1 MALTWEQHQ
10 KNIFGGE
17 SGGDYDALFG
27 YQNRP
32 NGAFA
37 GVKVSQMPV
46 GDVIKFT
53 SPSGKYGQYVKG
65 QVGRVATPV
74 GAYQV
79 VGTTLRDAV
88 KALGIDPNQKFD
100 KATQDK
106 IGQYILK
113 TQGTGAWEGYGKG
126 GASMQNKPA
135 QMFQEQQPQQQG
147 LLGGLLGGRGIGGAL
162 GLSDDMRDK
171 LRMGILAGSD
181 PRAFQAQIANAQQ
194 AIATRRQQ
202 RQKQAGRN
210 ATADYL
216 DSIGQSD
223 AARLLREGAI
233 DPATALSTFAKPP
246 KTSASEAKIKR
257 IMETGID
264 RNTAIAIADGIIGV
278 DRDPVTGA
286 LQLINKATGQAISN
300 QGEVAPADTTDT
312 PPTVDQAQGQF
323 DEIDVAQGLGLGGW
337 ARSIANTVTDAIGQ
351 GQAFPEAGA
360 AAAGLDNLQTRT
372 VVMAGVDIAGKP
384 SNFTRQEI
392 KDNLTVSAS
401 EISEG
406 PEGALKKTQNMV
418 RLLQQT
424 YNAAL
429 ASSEG
434 KGGASVQQQ
443 RDARA
448 SLSVLEGLLTDYK
461 SLEAALSKK
470 ISPPASPAVDPETL
484 NLMNSL
490 LQQSES

>member
-1 MALTWEQHQ
+1 MSLTWEQHQ

-37 GVKVSQMPV
+37 GIKVSQMPV

-135 QMFQEQQPQQQG
+135 QSNAQG
-147 LLGGLLGGRGIGGAL
+147 FLGGLLGGQGIGGAL

-181 PRAFQAQIANAQQ
+181 PRAFAQQ
-194 AIATRRQQ
+194 IQAAQQSITARRQE

-216 DSIGQSD
+216 DSIGQGD
-223 AARLLREGAI
+223 LAKLLRAGGINASTAFGAI
-233 DPATALSTFAKPP
+233 PKADKSYQYQSLAADLLRTGVAKTEAEALQMALANTKAGTTVNVGPQGEKLPP
-246 KTSASEAKIKR
+246 PPSGYTYRYNKDQTVMMNDEGVPMVVPLSGGPKDTTTVDEAK
-257 IMETGID
+257 
-264 RNTAIAIADGIIGV
+264 A
-278 DRDPVTGA
+278 
-286 LQLINKATGQAISN
+286 QSKATMTGTILQEAQKARELISPYST
-300 QGEVAPADTTDT
+300 GFGSLLSSLPTTDARQLELH
-312 PPTVDQAQGQF
+312 VRSLKAQAT
-323 DEIDVAQGLGLGGW
+323 I
-337 ARSIANTVTDAIGQ
+337 
-351 GQAFPEAGA
+351 
-360 AAAGLDNLQTRT
+360 
-372 VVMAGVDIAGKP
+372 
-384 SNFTRQEI
+384 
-392 KDNLTVSAS
+392 
-401 EISEG
+401 
-406 PEGALKKTQNMV
+406 
-418 RLLQQT
+418 
-424 YNAAL
+424 
-429 ASSEG
+429 
-434 KGGASVQQQ
+434 
-443 RDARA
+443 
-448 SLSVLEGLLTDYK
+448 
-461 SLEAALSKK
+461 
-470 ISPPASPAVDPETL
+470 ETL
-484 NLMNSL
+484 NAMR
-490 LQQSES
+490 QQSPTGGALGNVTNAENAMLAAKAGALDPASGADAFAQQLDDYEETLLKIVHGNDAGAKIFSQSRQAQPSSDTQATDDDLLKKYGGG

>member
-37 GVKVSQMPV
+37 GIKVSQMPV

-135 QMFQEQQPQQQG
+135 QMFQEQQPEQQG

-162 GLSDDMRDK
+162 GLSDDMRDR
-171 LRMGILAGSD
+171 LRVALLSGSD
-181 PRAFQAQIANAQQ
+181 PRAFATQIAGAQDRISQRAKKRDQQAQAN
-194 AIATRRQQ
+194 I
-202 RQKQAGRN
+202 
-210 ATADYL
+210 TAAYL
-216 DSIGQSD
+216 DSLGKTDLAKLVRDGGIGGADALKAATTGDKQFEKLERYKLAQSQGFEGTYLD
-223 AARLLREGAI
+223 FEAELAKIEQTGEVSAGLDEVNKEFAKEFVKLDLVGLGEARNRAARIKTVLDQLEDGEQLTGPLLGIIGEYGRSVFAPKSQQAKDLVESVVQTSLREILGGQFAMKEGEQLIKRAYNINLPPEQNAARLRALFAQLDAAGKAKSAMAEYFKSNNYSLAGYEGSRFTPSRE
-233 DPATALSTFAKPP
+233 DL
-246 KTSASEAKIKR
+246 EAA
-257 IMETGID
+257 MD
-264 RNTAIAIADGIIGV
+264 
-278 DRDPVTGA
+278 
-286 LQLINKATGQAISN
+286 
-300 QGEVAPADTTDT
+300 
-312 PPTVDQAQGQF
+312 
-323 DEIDVAQGLGLGGW
+323 
-337 ARSIANTVTDAIGQ
+337 
-351 GQAFPEAGA
+351 A
-360 AAAGLDNLQTRT
+360 AAPFD
-372 VVMAGVDIAGKP
+372 P
-384 SNFTRQEI
+384 SGE
-392 KDNLTVSAS
+392 
-401 EISEG
+401 
-406 PEGALKKTQNMV
+406 
-418 RLLQQT
+418 
-424 YNAAL
+424 
-429 ASSEG
+429 
-434 KGGASVQQQ
+434 GGAS
-443 RDARA
+443 DAGQ
-448 SLSVLEGLLTDYK
+448 S
-461 SLEAALSKK
+461 
-470 ISPPASPAVDPETL
+470 SPAAVTHVFNPQTGKVEPVK
-484 NLMNSL
+484 
-490 LQQSES
+490 